1 MHAGSL
7 EYVSVVKTSTAAG
20 RLNAGSLKDKIVYRE
35 YQSINNQTLEC
46 SDAFSIFIGST
57 TKL

>member
-20 RLNAGSLKDKIVYRE
+20 RLNAGSLKRNATVFYDVFNDGLRVLGNDEQYEERDRG
-35 YQSINNQTLEC
+35 C
-46 SDAFSIFIGST
+46 P
-57 TKL
+57 